1 MEVSAFV
8 ALQHGGFRGS
18 EPSLGSWAGSHPE
31 NMCLPPPGTNIN
43 DAMLTAVRLLQSAN
57 QKELL
62 SDGSVSLII
71 LLTDGDPTVG
81 EDTAS
86 NPRAHRPGRGRWGSR
101 PACMGPEVGVV
112 I

>member
-1 MEVSAFV
+1 MP
-8 ALQHGGFRGS
+8 
-18 EPSLGSWAGSHPE
+18 PS
-31 NMCLPPPGTNIN
+31 PPGTNIN

-86 NPRAHRPGRGRWGSR
+86 NPRAHRPGGVTGVLAQLAWDLRWGWLSEAPLAVR
-101 PACMGPEVGVV
+101 FQKCH
-112 I
+112 